1 MLEEGAPLF
10 SSTATSIGYSSRSA
24 RALRWALVVSIA
36 LHALLL
42 LGYLTRD
49 LDAPAVVLDSLRS
62 LEVVLTPA
70 VEEVT
75 ETIPDPTPES
85 FAEEIPEATA
95 DVPSEALANAPVV
108 DEPANS
114 PADTAELDALP
125 IEPQRPSL
133 NLERPGHWDS
143 LVLDSPEAAEGLVFK
158 RSTRAAITRRRER
171 QEAQRALSRSQVAR
185 LGLPAETFR
194 RQTDDGEEVKTA
206 KGCFIKRQEQGP
218 SGGQTRWWR
227 TRCVDAK
234 KPAWRRQALSFGP
247 DHRVDTEAQEQEIRL
262 P

>member
-1 MLEEGAPLF
+1 M
-10 SSTATSIGYSSRSA
+10 
-24 RALRWALVVSIA
+24 RWALVVSIA

-75 ETIPDPTPES
+75 ETIPEATPET
-85 FAEEIPEATA
+85 FTDTPIIDER
-95 DVPSEALANAPVV
+95 ANR
-108 DEPANS
+108 

-194 RQTDDGEEVKTA
+194 RETDDGEEVKTA

-234 KPAWRRQALSFGP
+234 KPAWTRQALSFGP

>member
-1 MLEEGAPLF
+1 M
-10 SSTATSIGYSSRSA
+10 
-24 RALRWALVVSIA
+24 RWALVVSIA

-42 LGYLTRD
+42 LGYLTSD

-75 ETIPDPTPES
+75 ETIPEATPET
-85 FAEEIPEATA
+85 FTDTPIIDER
-95 DVPSEALANAPVV
+95 ANR
-108 DEPANS
+108 

-194 RQTDDGEEVKTA
+194 RETDDGEEVKTA

-234 KPAWRRQALSFGP
+234 KPAWTRQALSFGP